1 MAKPDLIEL
10 STDWDRAVLVAD
22 RYTGLNDGYIM
33 EQAKQLLAAL
43 LLIANKEGRD
53 YESVSAALQNQ
64 WHILEP
70 IQRELW
76 DRPKPETAVAV
87 EVLRG
92 TWGRDGGERGDIF
105 ATAYVLFLKA
115 VEPRSAFD
123 PDELPEPRWLRTEQP
138 PSPDA

>member
-1 MAKPDLIEL
+1 MDVHVLLEHAFLLPRSLLRLAFVRRRRLTGRNYHQYPRPMAKPDLIEL

-76 DRPKPETAVAV
+76 DRP
-87 EVLRG
+87 
-92 TWGRDGGERGDIF
+92 
-105 ATAYVLFLKA
+105 
-115 VEPRSAFD
+115 
-123 PDELPEPRWLRTEQP
+123 
-138 PSPDA
+138 

>member
-1 MAKPDLIEL
+1 VSKPDLIEL
-10 STDWDRAVLVAD
+10 STDWDTAVLVAD

-33 EQAKQLLAAL
+33 EHAKQLLAAV

-53 YESVSAALQNQ
+53 YASVNAALQNQ
-64 WHILEP
+64 WRILEP
-70 IQRELW
+70 IQRQVR
-76 DRPKPETAVAV
+76 DGPKPETAVAV

-92 TWGRDGGERGDIF
+92 IWGRDDGERGDIS

-123 PDELPEPRWLRTEQP
+123 LDELPEPRWLPPEQP
-138 PSPDA
+138 PSPYA